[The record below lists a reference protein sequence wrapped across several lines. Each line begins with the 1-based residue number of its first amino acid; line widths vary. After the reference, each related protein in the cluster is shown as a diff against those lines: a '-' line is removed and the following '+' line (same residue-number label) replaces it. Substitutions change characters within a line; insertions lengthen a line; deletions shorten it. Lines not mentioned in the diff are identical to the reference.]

1 VKRAAGV
8 PEGFT
13 HFYPPGDPEKA
24 IPIWRYLPLED
35 FVNEQGFN
43 ADGLFREI
51 VRSFEGLMSLCPVIA
66 NFAQGKRSPA

>member
-51 VRSFEGLMSLCPVIA
+51 VRS
-66 NFAQGKRSPA
+66 